1 MSLSRRD
8 VRRLRS
14 AGWEVVQVGPGVTAR
29 RVLWSLITGRRPA
42 RGVSVVRAPRQGWSR

>member
-14 AGWEVVQVGPGVTAR
+14 AGWEVIDVGPAVRVR
-29 RVLWSLITGRRPA
+29 RVLWWLVTGHKPTPD
-42 RGVSVVRAPRQGWSR
+42 VSVVRSPRRSR

>member
-14 AGWEVVQVGPGVTAR
+14 AGWEVVETGPGVLVRHA
-29 RVLWSLITGRRPA
+29 LWRLVTGRRPA
-42 RGVSVVRAPRQGWSR
+42 PNVTVARASGRSG

>member
-14 AGWEVVQVGPGVTAR
+14 AGWEVIEVGPAATVR
-29 RVLWSLITGRRPA
+29 RVLWWLVTGRRPTSA
-42 RGVSVVRAPRQGWSR
+42 VSVVRARRERSW